1 MIVGSQTDA
10 GASTIID
17 NHGRTFD
24 LPLPAL
30 PPPPPSLHLSQP
42 PVPDPTF
49 VQTLW
54 TAVATHNQ

>member
-1 MIVGSQTDA
+1 MIVGSQMEA

-24 LPLPAL
+24 LRSPAR
-30 PPPPPSLHLSQP
+30 PSPPPSPHFSQP